1 MNPRTFI
8 LTDERVQESLVKV
21 AKNLPLDGTIEVVI
35 RLAQKKRSVAQND
48 LMWVRL
54 TEISEQAWVSGLRYS
69 PEVWHEHY
77 KRQYLPEANDSE
89 LDRRVKKPEQY
100 RKWTLTPAGDRVLIG
115 STTDLTKWGFADYLT
130 QVEADGAGMG
140 VQFSAHPSH
149 GGAAR

>member
-35 RLAQKKRSVAQND
+35 RLAQKKRSSAQND

-77 KRQYLPEANDSE
+77 KRQYLPEMIDLE
-89 LDRRVKKPEQY
+89 LDRRVKNPEKY
-100 RKWTLTPAGDRVLIG
+100 RKWTRTPGGERVLVG
-115 STTDLTKWGFADYLT
+115 STTDLTKWGMLEYMT

-140 VQFSAHPSH
+140 VMFSAHQQ
-149 GGAAR
+149 